1 VIDSSGSAGGNSVT
15 GCLTPVQETQDP
27 DPDLKLLAFNMLKQA
42 VIDIPDRRWRTQA
55 LLWINDHHPAAIGWI
70 TSFETMCELL
80 SRDVERTRA
89 LLNRFAETG
98 LTMERIRNGY
108 RLPQPGKRRKR
119 RP

>member
-1 VIDSSGSAGGNSVT
+1 MLDSSKSAGGGSVI
-15 GCLTPVQETQDP
+15 GYLTPVQETQEP

-55 LLWINDHHPAAIGWI
+55 LLWVNDCDPSASGWI
-70 TSFETMCELL
+70 TSFETVCELL
-80 SRDVERTRA
+80 GRDVERTRDM
-89 LLNRFAETG
+89 LNRFAETG